1 MTSTP
6 VKDVGVVPGILQT
19 AQAVGSKGL
28 QSGGFQSVLN
38 GRTGQGTVDSKA
50 ADSKAAVKKTPG
62 DSLKARDAHRQR
74 LEERENPVS
83 EDSQEE
89 MSPEKLEELM
99 AVLGTAAQ
107 DMIQQI
113 ADTFGMSVQE
123 VEGFMDQMGLEALDV
138 LEAGKLG
145 ELILSLGGASDSY
158 ALLTNGELY
167 SQYQQLMQQLN
178 GILEEGGEELGLTGE
193 QMEKIM
199 GQLEGLLA
207 DQAGEPEIP
216 ITVTVEDE
224 RDAGNLSEGKHP
236 GEADPGQTVAGE
248 GQDTQ
253 VAGTAEK
260 EHAGREAK
268 RDQEGSDRSGQEN
281 PFAQDFRTQQYEAEL
296 QRTEGP
302 NKAWQA
308 DTQDIMRQIMDY
320 MKITLKADT
329 SSLEMQLHPASLG
342 TLQIQIASKGGVVTA
357 NFITQN
363 EAVKAALES
372 QMVRL
377 QESFEEQ
384 GVKVEAIEVTVQT
397 HEFERNLDQGRGRNQ
412 GESSR
417 RNRTRRIQL
426 NDTLPLED
434 LAEEDTLT
442 AQMMAAEGT
451 TMDITV

>member
-1 MTSTP
+1 
-6 VKDVGVVPGILQT
+6 
-19 AQAVGSKGL
+19 
-28 QSGGFQSVLN
+28 
-38 GRTGQGTVDSKA
+38 
-50 ADSKAAVKKTPG
+50 
-62 DSLKARDAHRQR
+62 
-74 LEERENPVS
+74 
-83 EDSQEE
+83 
-89 MSPEKLEELM
+89 
-99 AVLGTAAQ
+99 
-107 DMIQQI
+107 
-113 ADTFGMSVQE
+113 
-123 VEGFMDQMGLEALDV
+123 
-138 LEAGKLG
+138 
-145 ELILSLGGASDSY
+145 
-158 ALLTNGELY
+158 
-167 SQYQQLMQQLN
+167 
-178 GILEEGGEELGLTGE
+178 
-193 QMEKIM
+193 
-199 GQLEGLLA
+199 
-207 DQAGEPEIP
+207 
-216 ITVTVEDE
+216 
-224 RDAGNLSEGKHP
+224 
-236 GEADPGQTVAGE
+236 
-248 GQDTQ
+248 
-253 VAGTAEK
+253 
-260 EHAGREAK
+260 
-268 RDQEGSDRSGQEN
+268 
-281 PFAQDFRTQQYEAEL
+281 
-296 QRTEGP
+296 
-302 NKAWQA
+302 
-308 DTQDIMRQIMDY
+308 MRQIMDY